1 MASRK
6 IRCGDTLQVTPL
18 KARVWL
24 REIERSDQDR
34 AIRLTLAH
42 DVFSA
47 RKRFNFDSMFLE
59 CGLGPQPASGRKMI
73 IKRLEGYP
81 APHARLAA
89 GPAFA
94 ILCPETGAVI
104 GRFSPRLPCLWTKPS
119 GRGKKIARARIRGL

>member
-47 RKRFNFDSMFLE
+47 RKRFNFGPVFLE
-59 CGLGPQPASGRKMI
+59 CGLRSQPVSVEK
-73 IKRLEGYP
+73 
-81 APHARLAA
+81 
-89 GPAFA
+89 
-94 ILCPETGAVI
+94 
-104 GRFSPRLPCLWTKPS
+104 
-119 GRGKKIARARIRGL
+119 